1 MKEIIV
7 DVNSLKA
14 KLLEAEKDGMGFVE
28 LCLVP
33 SQVDNEQVSPAF
45 LHVEGISKNG
55 LRTDYESIDEA
66 SVLEHRLI
74 GKSA

>member
-14 KLLEAEKDGMGFVE
+14 KLLEAEKDDMGFVE
-28 LCLVP
+28 LCIVP
-33 SQVDNEQVSPAF
+33 SQMDNEQVSPAF

-55 LRTDYESIDEA
+55 LHTDYESIDEV
-66 SVLEHRLI
+66 SVSEHRLI